1 MLNGLDLFT
10 GIGGISVA
18 LRDFVRPVA
27 YVERDKFCH
36 KLLISRMLSGDI
48 PTAPIWDDVRTLCRE
63 SLPED
68 LSIDIIYGGFPC
80 QDISYANSSGAG
92 LDGER
97 SGLFFEIVR
106 LANEFKPEF
115 IFLENVANIVNKGLD
130 RVVEEMAAIGY
141 DCRWDCISATIVG
154 APHPRRRWFS
164 LFRRVDAVENAGAQ
178 RLDANVS
185 SRRHAESSSSSMG
198 TISGI
203 ATSVDRCSSSCDTG
217 VLASDHT
224 LAPEHCGASMDSI
237 LERASRED
245 PSELWRTEPALD
257 RMVDGIRGSLDRMRG
272 LGNAV
277 VPQQAREAF
286 LRLMGVK

>member
-36 KLLISRMLSGDI
+36 RLLLSRMLSGDI

-63 SLPED
+63 SLPKE
-68 LSIDIIYGGFPC
+68 LSVDIIYGGFPC

-106 LANEFKPEF
+106 LANEFKPTF

-130 RVVEEMAAIGY
+130 RVVEEMATIGY
-141 DCRWDCISATIVG
+141 DCRWDCISATIIG

-164 LFRRVDAVENAGAQ
+164 LFRRIDAVENAGAQ
-178 RLDANVS
+178 RFDSDVS
-185 SRRHAESSSSSMG
+185 ERRYTASSSSRMG
-198 TISGI
+198 SISGI
-203 ATSVDRCSSSCDTG
+203 ATSVDRCSSSRDTPILAADNT
-217 VLASDHT
+217 LAS
-224 LAPEHCGASMDSI
+224 EHCGSGVDSI

-245 PSELWRTEPALD
+245 PSRLWRSEPALD
-257 RMVDGIRGSLDRMRG
+257 RMADGLCGSLDRMRG